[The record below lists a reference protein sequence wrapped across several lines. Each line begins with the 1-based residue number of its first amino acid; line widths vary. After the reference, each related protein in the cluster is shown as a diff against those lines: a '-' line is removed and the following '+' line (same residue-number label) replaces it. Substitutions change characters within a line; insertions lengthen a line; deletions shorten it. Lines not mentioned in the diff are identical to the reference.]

1 MPEAVRKKPF
11 AFLIRPVFWLA
22 IAGLLAVYAALGF
35 YAVPRL
41 LNGLL
46 KDTVRAEYG
55 RELAIGAIRFN
66 PFSLALE
73 IDGLALPDADGGP
86 LVAFDQLRVDLDL
99 DSLWHRALSFR
110 EIAVDGLAV
119 NAVVRPGGA
128 LNLADLQSAKS
139 PDAEHESLP
148 RLMVADL
155 RVSKSR
161 IRVTD
166 LDRAEA
172 FVANI
177 DPVEFR
183 LSDFTTFRDGAD
195 RYRLD
200 AHVFGSGRIA
210 WQGTLQASPLASVGE
225 FQLTDLPL
233 PEIAALPG
241 DALPLEIARGSLA
254 VRGRYQYADTADGA
268 QVELADSE
276 ITIAKVALRA
286 RGQPDDYVVL
296 DRLVASGGRMSLAER
311 RLEFASLAIDGGT
324 VSAWL
329 TPDGELNLSALA
341 GGAPEAAGPPSQA
354 LAPSAAQEP
363 ASTPKA
369 AVQPASQAASSRK
382 DWEVRLPAIAASNLD
397 VTIEDRSVQPVPVL
411 HLKPLGFTVSDYS
424 TRPDAVV
431 NLTVD
436 TAVNEKGKLH
446 TAAVLAMDSL
456 AAQAD
461 IELADFDLSVLQ
473 PWVAKK
479 SSMTLVS
486 GELGLKG
493 KLSYVPA
500 EPTAR
505 LDVEADVTVSG
516 LRTVDNVL
524 EEDFIK
530 WDRLQLDG
538 LRYRSAPQS
547 LRIRTVSA
555 QGPYAR
561 LIIAPDGNTN
571 VAAVLAGPGAT
582 ATPAGGPTLGGQTAD
597 VVVSNPSAAQPKPAP
612 FPMQIGTVRI
622 RNGSTNFADLSTRP
636 NFATGIGKLEGTISG
651 LSSDPASR
659 AKVELDGQV
668 DRFSPVTIRGEVN
681 PLAAEAWLD
690 MAMNFRNIEMAS
702 FTPYS
707 GRFAGYTIRRG
718 KLSAELN
725 YKLNAGKLQAD
736 HKIVIDQLELGDK
749 VESPDSIGVP
759 LKLAVALL
767 KDRNGVIDIDLPV
780 AGSLDDPQFRI
791 GPIIWKVFVNLLS
804 KAVTAPFALLG
815 NLFGGGEDMN
825 LIGFPAGT
833 ATIDEAAQ
841 QKLDSL
847 LKALDERP
855 GLKLDVPA
863 VFSRE
868 ADAAG
873 IIESRL
879 RRDVVAARKAELI
892 ARKQPSDGLNFAAV
906 SANREDYLRQLTA
919 VYRKAYGAK
928 AKLPEPPAPPA
939 GTTPV
944 PDTPEAMISRLEQAV
959 RQHVEITDDDL
970 FALARAR
977 AEAVQAKLLGDTDID
992 PGRVFLTS
1000 PAEGRAESGA
1010 VIMELALR

>member
-1 MPEAVRKKPF
+1 MSGTSLRNIPRILV
-11 AFLIRPVFWLA
+11 RPVFWLA

-35 YAVPRL
+35 YAVPRTL
-41 LNGLL
+41 TVLL
-46 KDTVRAEYG
+46 KDTVRADYG
-55 RELAIGAIRFN
+55 RELAIGEIRFN

-86 LVAFDQLRVDLDL
+86 LLAFDQLHVDLDL
-99 DSLWHRALSFR
+99 DSLWHRALSFG
-110 EIAVDGLAV
+110 EITVDGLAV

-128 LNLADLQSAKS
+128 LNLADLLSAKS
-139 PDAEHESLP
+139 PDAEHKSLP

-166 LDRAEA
+166 LDRAEV

-177 DPVEFR
+177 DPVEFQ
-183 LSDFTTFRDGAD
+183 LTDFTTFRDGAD
-195 RYRLD
+195 RYRFD

-210 WQGTLQASPLASVGE
+210 WQGTLQASPLASAGE
-225 FQLTDLPL
+225 FRLSDLPL
-233 PEIAALPG
+233 PRIAAFLG
-241 DALPLEIARGSLA
+241 DALPLDIARGSLA
-254 VRGRYQYADTADGA
+254 VHGNYQYADAVGGA
-268 QVELADSE
+268 QLELAETE
-276 ITIAKVALRA
+276 ITIAGVALRA

-296 DRLVASGGRMSLAER
+296 EKLLASGGRMSLAER
-311 RLEFASLAIDGGT
+311 QLEFASLAIDGGT

-329 TPDGELNLSALA
+329 TPDRELNLSGLA
-341 GGAPEAAGPPSQA
+341 GGNPEAAGRPSP
-354 LAPSAAQEP
+354 APVASTAQEP
-363 ASTPKA
+363 ASAPKA
-369 AVQPASQAASSRK
+369 AVQPAAQPAPPQN
-382 DWEVRLPAIAASNLD
+382 DWEVRLSAIAASNLD
-397 VTIEDRSVQPVPVL
+397 VTVEDRSVQPVAAL

-436 TAVNEKGKLH
+436 ATVNEKGKLH
-446 TAAVLAMDSL
+446 TAAVLAVDTL

-461 IELADFDLSVLQ
+461 IELADFDLRVLQ
-473 PWVAKK
+473 PWVAKE

-486 GELGLKG
+486 GDLGLKG

-500 EPTAR
+500 EPAAK
-505 LDVEADVTVSG
+505 LDIEADATVSG

-547 LRIRTVSA
+547 LRIRTVTA
-555 QGPYAR
+555 QSPYVR

-597 VVVSNPSAAQPKPAP
+597 VGVSNPSAPPPKPAP
-612 FPMQIGTVRI
+612 FPIQIGTLRI
-622 RNGSTNFADLSTRP
+622 NDGSTNFADLSIRP
-636 NFATGIGKLEGTISG
+636 NFATGIGKLEGTITG
-651 LSSDPASR
+651 LSSDPTSR

-681 PLAAEAWLD
+681 PLAAKAWLD

-718 KLSAELN
+718 KLSADLN
-725 YKLNAGKLQAD
+725 YKLNGDKLEAD

-767 KDRNGVIDIDLPV
+767 KDRNGVIDIELPV
-780 AGSLDDPQFRI
+780 AGSLDDPQFSI
-791 GPIIWKVFVNLLS
+791 GPIIWKIFVNLLS

-815 NLFGGGEDMN
+815 NLFGGGEDVN
-825 LIGFPAGT
+825 LISFPAGT
-833 ATIDEAAQ
+833 AAIDEAAQ

-855 GLKLDVPA
+855 GLKLNVPA

-868 ADAAG
+868 SDAAG
-873 IIESRL
+873 IVEARL
-879 RRDVVAARKAELI
+879 RRDVVAAKKAELI

-906 SANREDYLRQLTA
+906 SADREDYLRRLTT
-919 VYRKAYGAK
+919 VYRKAYGAN
-928 AKLPEPPAPPA
+928 AELPEPLAAPPGA
-939 GTTPV
+939 TPV
-944 PDTPEAMISRLEQAV
+944 ADTPEAKIARLEQAV
-959 RQHVEITDDDL
+959 RQHIDVTDDDL
-970 FALARAR
+970 YALARAR
-977 AEAVQAKLLGDTDID
+977 AEAVQAKLLSDTGID

-1000 PAEGRAESGA
+1000 PAEGKAESGA
-1010 VIMELALR
+1010 VTMELGLR